1 MKECLE
7 DKLFRLINAN
17 FETIKAPFQMQK
29 SYFLLLSLTLI
40 LLSCH
45 RKDEKFCSCLDKSK
59 EVNQLTEK
67 IWGQDGTQSDSLK
80 LKKLLLKKSKLKFWL
95 KKSYGNY
102 IVNLNPTAPV
112 LCIMRK
118 IYHLH

>member
-29 SYFLLLSLTLI
+29 SFFLLLSLTLI
-40 LLSCH
+40 LLSCN
-45 RKDEKFCSCLDKSK
+45 RKDEKFCTCLDKSK

-80 LKKLLLKKSKLKFWL
+80 LKKLLLKKRE
-95 KKSYGNY
+95 
-102 IVNLNPTAPV
+102 
-112 LCIMRK
+112 LCEDYETK
-118 IYHLH
+118 NGEELFLLTEDCK